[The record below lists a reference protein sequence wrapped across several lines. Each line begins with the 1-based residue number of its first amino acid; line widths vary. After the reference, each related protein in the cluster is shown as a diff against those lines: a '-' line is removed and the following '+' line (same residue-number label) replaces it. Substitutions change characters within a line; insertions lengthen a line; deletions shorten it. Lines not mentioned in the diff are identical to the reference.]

1 MAPDP
6 TQRPSPAAPGG
17 LEVASWGRRIGALL
31 IDGVASALVVLA
43 VLGPEGYSRSTW
55 GPLIVFFLQTSLGTA
70 LAGGSFG
77 QLATR
82 IRVLGMDGRP
92 LNLLRAFARQA
103 LVCLVIPPL
112 VFKPDGRGLHDLW
125 TDSAAFRLPTR

>member
-1 MAPDP
+1 MPPDA
-6 TQRPSPAAPGG
+6 TQRPSAAAPGA
-17 LEVASWGRRIGALL
+17 LELASWGRRIGALL

-70 LAGGSFG
+70 FAGGSFG

-82 IRVLGMDGRP
+82 IRVLRMDGRP
-92 LNLLRAFARQA
+92 LSLFRALGRQA
-103 LVCLVIPPL
+103 LVCVVIPPL

-125 TDSAAFRLPTR
+125 TGSAAFRLPTH